1 MNEMMPFGLFSF
13 RRRCSLPSLN
23 AVLPTKSTLR
33 ILIFGPSLTLK
44 VTFTSFGP
52 PATGVIL
59 WVTSALVKPFSA
71 INERSTP
78 STRRIVPSSRNESRR
93 SSTLRSRSFSS
104 IFVRSICL
112 LPW

>member
-13 RRRCSLPSLN
+13 RRRCSRPSLI
-23 AVLPTKSTLR
+23 ASLPTNSMSR
-33 ILIFGPSLTLK
+33 ILIFGPSLTLN
-44 VTFTSFGP
+44 VTFTSLGP

-59 WVTSALVKPFSA
+59 WLTSALVNPFSA
-71 INERSTP
+71 MNERSTP
-78 STRRIVPSSRNESRR
+78 STRRMTLSSRNESSR

>member
-1 MNEMMPFGLFSF
+1 MFSF
-13 RRRCSLPSLN
+13 IFFCSVPSLI
-23 AVLPTKSTLR
+23 AVLPTKSTSR

-59 WVTSALVKPFSA
+59 CSTMALVNPFSA
-71 INERSTP
+71 IISRSTV
-78 STRRIVPSSRNESRR
+78 SMRRITPSSRKESRR
-93 SSTLRSRSFSS
+93 SSMPRSRSCSS

-112 LPW
+112 LPS